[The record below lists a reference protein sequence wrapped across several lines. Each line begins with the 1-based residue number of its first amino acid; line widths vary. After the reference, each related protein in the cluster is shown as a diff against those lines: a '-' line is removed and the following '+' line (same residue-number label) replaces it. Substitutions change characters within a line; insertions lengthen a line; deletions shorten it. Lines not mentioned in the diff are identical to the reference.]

1 VKERLDR
8 SKIDNTRF
16 KISTKERSKSNFVKS
31 LKKNIVIGTCNE
43 NKERNNI
50 NWENRQ
56 KDVVEIEKE

>member
-1 VKERLDR
+1 LVKA
-8 SKIDNTRF
+8 F
-16 KISTKERSKSNFVKS
+16 
-31 LKKNIVIGTCNE
+31 KKNIVIGTCDE